1 MTLKSTLKP
10 TGKFLFPLIAFGVL
24 LCSSVQSLAAVFT
37 VPSTPGTDTSSFT
50 PTNRRTAYS
59 ASRMLFSAS
68 EIGAT
73 GTITALGFQKYSG
86 STSTSIN
93 YITIYMRETTSST
106 VSTTLPTGF
115 PSGWKRVY
123 YSGVIDNTMSSGWTT
138 VTLST
143 ASSDIM
149 TFSGGS
155 NYLDI
160 IIVKETSETGTSA
173 FPVWSCNTA
182 SGPMSAYYFGSS
194 AFTSS
199 SSFTTTSTKRPNIQ
213 LTIDATCAGK
223 PASGTVTGP
232 STAVCSGSSFTLNTT
247 GVTLGT
253 GMRYQWQS
261 RNAGS
266 GSYANMGVADTFTSL
281 TTSSTV
287 NKDYRLVSVC
297 TKSSQSDTTPGF
309 TVNVL
314 NPTTISPG
322 SDTTFCAGGAVTLS
336 STTLPGVTYNWF
348 KDAVNT
354 GSTGSSYSATATGVY
369 SVRVSTSSCAGVFS
383 NTINVTVNPLPTA
396 TITAAGPTTFCDGLS
411 VTLNAN
417 TGTGL
422 AYQWQKGTTDLPG
435 ETGSSYIATTAGTYR
450 VKVTNTVTGCSAFS
464 TGTTVTVNPVPT
476 APVIA
481 GAGGKSSYCAG
492 GSLALST
499 TAVSGLTYQWENSS
513 GSIPGAT
520 SASYTASAPS
530 TYTLAATLGTCT
542 KKSNSIVV
550 TENPLP
556 PTTITPAGTISF
568 CDGDSVT
575 ITAPSGTGFNYDW
588 RESGSSMGAPN
599 LNTYSAK
606 ANGVYSVKVTNSA
619 TGCSDISI
627 TLSVSVITTPIPT
640 IAAGGPAEFCD
651 GGSVTLTGTVASGL
665 TMQWQRGSS
674 DITGEVTNTYTAT
687 TSGSY
692 RLKVISS
699 VGCAAYSG
707 RISVVVNPLPS
718 NAVSVAGGTDICNGD
733 ESVMTAATGA
743 GYTYQWIKGSTD
755 MPGEVYNPFRAKT
768 AGSYSVRIKDAKGCM
783 STSTPIAVTVK
794 FVAPFYIHPYG
805 NTYFCDGDTTLLA
818 TQSGFSS
825 YQWYQDG
832 TYIPGATDT
841 AVKVTKGGKYSVRVE
856 DPTNHCFAKSAGFTI
871 LVIPGPGTPTIK
883 QVGSRLS
890 TDVTGVSYQWYKDG
904 VAIKG
909 ALDSF
914 IIITAPALYSVTV
927 TNEAACSRSAELDL
941 RTTSIAAADAGD
953 YEIRLYPN
961 PTSDKLIIDAPRG
974 LTISLVDLQGR
985 LLTSGKD
992 LKEIDMSS
1000 YVPGVYL
1007 VRFSDSQ
1014 NQTIATQRVSKVE

>member
-10 TGKFLFPLIAFGVL
+10 TGKFVLPLFLLCLF
-24 LCSSVQSLAAVFT
+24 LCSSFPSWSAVFT

-50 PTNRRTAYS
+50 PTNRRTSYS

-73 GTITALGFQKYSG
+73 GTITALAFQKYSG

-93 YITIYMRETTSST
+93 YITIYMRETSSST
-106 VSTTLPTGF
+106 VSTAMPTGF
-115 PSGWKRVY
+115 PTGWKRVY

-143 ASSDIM
+143 ATSDIM

-160 IIVKETSETGTSA
+160 IIIKETAETGTSS

-194 AFTSS
+194 AFTST

-223 PASGTVTGP
+223 PAAGSVSGP
-232 STAVCSGSSFTLNTT
+232 ATAVCSGSNFTLNAT

-281 TTSSTV
+281 TTSATV

-297 TKSSQSDTTPGF
+297 TRSSQSDTTPGF
-309 TVNVL
+309 TVSVV

-322 SDTTFCAGGAVTLS
+322 SDTVFCIGGSVTLS

-348 KDAVNT
+348 KDGVNT
-354 GSTGSSYSATATGVY
+354 GSTGSSYAATATGVY
-369 SVRVSTSSCAGVFS
+369 SVRVSTSSCSGVFS
-383 NTINVTVNPLPTA
+383 NTINVTVNPLPAA
-396 TITAAGPTTFCDGLS
+396 TVTAAGSTTFCDGLS

-422 AYQWQKGTTDLPG
+422 AYQWQKGGTDIPG
-435 ETGSSYIATTAGTYR
+435 ETSASYVASTSGTYR
-450 VKVTNTVTGCSAFS
+450 VKVTNTVTGCAAFS
-464 TGTTVTVNPVPT
+464 TGTTVTVNPVPA

-481 GAGGKSSYCAG
+481 GAGGKTAYCAG
-492 GSLALST
+492 GSLVLST
-499 TAVSGLTYQWENSS
+499 SAVSGLTYQWENSS
-513 GSIPGAT
+513 GIIPGAI
-520 SASYTASAPS
+520 SASYTASSPS

-542 KKSNSIVV
+542 KKSNSIIV

-556 PTTITPAGTISF
+556 STTISPSGVISF
-568 CDGDSVT
+568 CDGDSVI
-575 ITAPSGTGFNYDW
+575 ITAPAGTGFNYDW
-588 RESGSSMGAPN
+588 RESGTSIGAPN
-599 LNTYSAK
+599 ANTFSAK
-606 ANGVYSVKVTNSA
+606 ANGIYSVKVTNSA
-619 TGCSDISI
+619 TGCSDIST

-640 IAAGGPAEFCD
+640 IAAGGPTEFCE
-651 GGSVTLTGTVASGL
+651 GGSVVLTGTVASGL
-665 TMQWQRGSS
+665 TMQWQRASS
-674 DITGEVTNTYTAT
+674 DIAGEVTTTYTAN

-692 RLKVISS
+692 RLKVINS

-718 NAVSVAGGTDICNGD
+718 NAVSVTGGTDICNGD
-733 ESVMTAATGA
+733 ESVLTAAVGA
-743 GYTYQWIKGSTD
+743 GYSYQWIKGSTD
-755 MPGEVYNPFRAKT
+755 MPGEVYNPYRAKT
-768 AGSYSVRIKDAKGCM
+768 AGSYSVRVKDAKGCEA
-783 STSTPIAVTVK
+783 TSTPIAITVK

-805 NTYFCDGDTTLLA
+805 NTYFCEGDTTTLA
-818 TQSGFSS
+818 TQFGFSS
-825 YQWYQDG
+825 YQWYHDG
-832 TYIPGATDT
+832 MYIPGATDT
-841 AVKVTKGGKYSVRVE
+841 FVKVTKGGKYSVRVE
-856 DPTNHCFAKSAGFTI
+856 DPINHCFAKSAGFTI
-871 LVIPGPGTPTIK
+871 LVIPSPGTPTIK
-883 QVGSRLS
+883 QTGSRLS
-890 TDVTGVSYQWYKDG
+890 TDITGVSYQWYKDG

-914 IIITAPALYSVTV
+914 IIISAPALYAVTV

-941 RTTSIAAADAGD
+941 RTTSIAAAEAGS

-974 LTISLVDLQGR
+974 LTVSLVDLQGR

-992 LKEIDMSS
+992 LKEIDMSA
-1000 YVPGVYL
+1000 YVPGVYI

-1014 NQTIATQRVSKVE
+1014 QQTIATQRVSKVE